1 MDDQLKSNLTSGEH
15 WTRLIY
21 MLLSSVFLYIASLL
35 GGVLV
40 VAQFV
45 FAIVTGAPNERLRA
59 LGWEISTYIH
69 QVWQFL
75 SYNSEDKAFPFSDW
89 PQAPI
94 AVVAVD
100 EVSEDSSEDS
110 IAEEEVPV
118 AAPEAE
124 ATVVA
129 SEPEL
134 TEVVEC
140 EKDDEQARTPEKQ
153 GA

>member
-35 GGVLV
+35 AGVLV

-45 FAIVTGAPNERLRA
+45 FAIVTGAPNQRLRA
-59 LGWEISTYIH
+59 FGWEISTYIH

-75 SYNSEDKAFPFSDW
+75 SYNSEEKAFPFSDW
-89 PQAPI
+89 PQAPTPE
-94 AVVAVD
+94 AAAD
-100 EVSEDSSEDS
+100 ETSEDGSTEQ
-110 IAEEEVPV
+110 AMPEEVPV
-118 AAPEAE
+118 AEA
-124 ATVVA
+124 AAVA
-129 SEPEL
+129 SEPESAV
-134 TEVVEC
+134 VVEG
-140 EKDDEQARTPEKQ
+140 EDEDEQARAPEKQ